1 MNEPSKQA
9 ILAALSETP
18 GYAGLPQSALTITRQ
33 GGLTNLVFRV
43 DAEGRKPVVV
53 RLPGAGTEAYIDR
66 SKELA
71 NAEAAVRA
79 GVAPAILFARP
90 EAGLLVMECLDGVT
104 TMTPENFR
112 VIGSSPARAGA
123 ALRRLHDSG
132 EEFVGRFELFTMID
146 EYLTVLNGKGEVALP
161 DGYHDIVASAEPIKQ
176 ALDAVESTLA
186 PCHCDPLCEN
196 FLDDGARMWIVD
208 FEYGGMNDP
217 LWDLGDLS
225 VEGHFTD
232 AMEREMLLAYFG
244 REPSAAEVGRVV
256 IYKAMCD
263 LLWTLWGL
271 VQYADGNTAEDF
283 WAYSTTRFDRCKV
296 LMNRPDFGAYVTA
309 VRAAAR

>member
-1 MNEPSKQA
+1 MDDQHKLA

-18 GYAGLPQSALTITRQ
+18 GYAELPESALTITRQ

-53 RLPGAGTEAYIDR
+53 RLPGAGTETYIDR
-66 SKELA
+66 VKELA
-71 NAEAAVRA
+71 NAEAAARA

-90 EAGLLVMECLDGVT
+90 EAGLLVMECLDAVT
-104 TMTPENFR
+104 TMTPGNFCA
-112 VIGSSPARAGA
+112 IAESPARAGV
-123 ALRRLHDSG
+123 ALRKLHDSG
-132 EEFVGRFELFTMID
+132 EEFAGRFELFAMID
-146 EYLTVLNGKGEVALP
+146 EYLGVLDGKGKVELP
-161 DGYHDIVASAEPIKQ
+161 QGYHDIVASAAPIKQ
-176 ALDAVESTLA
+176 ALDAFDPPLA

-196 FLDDGARMWIVD
+196 FLDDGKTMWIVD

-244 REPSAAEVGRVV
+244 REPSAAEIGRVV

-283 WAYSTTRFDRCKV
+283 WAYSTTRFDRCKA
-296 LMNRPDFGAYVTA
+296 LMSKPDFDTHVAA
-309 VRAAAR
+309 VRAAAS